1 MKKLA
6 CLMVVAVLL
15 AVSMVPAFAAT
26 GINKNEQELINYI
39 KTAYVV
45 DGVTITVPQEYFTAI
60 ENIFAKVDVT
70 DAQYKEIKAI
80 LDEALAFCKSKNLTE
95 IADITK
101 TGSTQILLDYAA
113 KALAVVDYKLSTK
126 GRLTDADH
134 GLLIFY
140 DADGKVVAEL
150 HPAII
155 KISKSGSTSTG
166 VVDKTGADYTAAA
179 ICGVS
184 AVAVLAAASVAVK
197 KFRKENE
204 D

>member
-15 AVSMVPAFAAT
+15 AVSMIPAFAAS
-26 GINKNEQELINYI
+26 GINKNEQELLNYV

-45 DGVTITVPQEYFTAI
+45 NGTTITVPQEYMTAL
-60 ENIFAKVDVT
+60 ENVFANVDVT

-95 IADITK
+95 IDDITK
-101 TGSTQILLDYAA
+101 TGSTQTLLDYAR
-113 KALAVVDYKLSTK
+113 KALAVIGCTLATK
-126 GRLTDADH
+126 GSLKDADH
-134 GLLIFY
+134 GTLIIY
-140 DADGKVVAEL
+140 DANGKVIAEL

-155 KISKSGSTSTG
+155 KSGKSSG
-166 VVDKTGADYTAAA
+166 VVDKTGADYTSAA